1 MIGTFCSE
9 IVLGEAKGRA
19 PRANGNGWKDGW
31 MGIHCHGSPPAP
43 RGWTAMQA
51 VPGCVSL
58 IPLGCPHPPELIYF
72 QLPGT
77 HRGASP
83 HNVCRGPRTE
93 QAEHM
98 ALPIIYPGE
107 DERMKVRRG
116 RRKNACTSSCL
127 LSTCKSVLKKKTFHA
142 VACKKKGSSRRGRK
156 S

>member
-19 PRANGNGWKDGW
+19 PKANGNGWMDGW
-31 MGIHCHGSPPAP
+31 ASIATGSQPAP
-43 RGWTAMQA
+43 RGCTAMQA
-51 VPGCVSL
+51 VPGYVSL
-58 IPLGCPHPPELIYF
+58 FPPEIIYF
-72 QLPGT
+72 QLAET

-98 ALPIIYPGE
+98 ALPIIYLGE
-107 DERMKVRRG
+107 CERMKVRRG

-127 LSTCKSVLKKKTFHA
+127 LSTCKSVLKKKYFMQ
-142 VACKKKGSSRRGRK
+142 
-156 S
+156 